1 MRTKKI
7 LIDVYPVSTPFVG
20 VGEFCRQL
28 GERLARRAAELRA
41 RHGVEL
47 YFMLPPRFKGC
58 FGGDVH
64 YLCVPPSLRWM
75 LPLFPLRADLLHTPY
90 QYSRVRRLLFA
101 RRQLLT
107 IHDINFIY
115 EKGKRKLPKAI
126 RKFRRKI
133 GQADY
138 VNYISR
144 FACEDTEK
152 HFSVRLPKKIIYN
165 GVTDLLA
172 LSQQTPLP
180 ASLPT
185 NFLLHISSL
194 QPKKNIHLLVEM
206 MKYLPEQYLVVAGSW
221 DSDYAQRIQQK
232 IKEENIHNIYCLSN
246 VTEAEKAALY
256 AACRALLF
264 PSLCEGFGLPPIEAM
279 KLGKPVFLSTLTALP
294 EIGGKEAFYWADL
307 SPVPMAEVV
316 RKQLAFFDATPS
328 YSDRLRQNAARFDWD
343 ECIEQYI
350 QYYLEILGEA

>member
-1 MRTKKI
+1 MRRI
-7 LIDVYPVSTPFVG
+7 IIDAYPISTPYVG
-20 VGEFCRQL
+20 LGEFCKQL
-28 GERLARRAAELRA
+28 GERLGKHAAELYSRYDI
-41 RHGVEL
+41 EL
-47 YFMLPPRFKGC
+47 YFILPPQYKGC
-58 FGGDVH
+58 FGNAVRYIGM
-64 YLCVPPSLRWM
+64 PASMRWL
-75 LPLFPLRADLLHTPY
+75 LPLYPLRADLFHIPY
-90 QYSRVRRLLFA
+90 QSSHVRRLLCA
-101 RRQLLT
+101 KKQLLT

-115 EKGKRKLPKAI
+115 ERTGKGLERAANRFKRKI
-126 RKFRRKI
+126 SH
-133 GQADY
+133 ADY
-138 VNYISR
+138 VSYISQ

-152 HFSVRLPKKIIYN
+152 HFPVRLPNKIIYN

-206 MKYLPEQYLVVAGSW
+206 MKYLPEQNLVIAGSW